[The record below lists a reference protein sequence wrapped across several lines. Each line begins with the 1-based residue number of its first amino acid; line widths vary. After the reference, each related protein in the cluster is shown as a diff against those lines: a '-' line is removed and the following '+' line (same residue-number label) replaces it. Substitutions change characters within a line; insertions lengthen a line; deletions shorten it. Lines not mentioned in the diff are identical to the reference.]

1 VLGVH
6 ASRKASGDDV
16 RTLRRADKERKH
28 ISLILIAMRESRV
41 MRADDELLFDLAQ
54 RYLLPTRSRFWVFA
68 ILAQNTSRRVER
80 SR

>member
-1 VLGVH
+1 MLGVH

-41 MRADDELLFDLAQ
+41 MRADDELLFDLAKISPPDEVEILGFCK
-54 RYLLPTRSRFWVFA
+54 YWLKTLLG
-68 ILAQNTSRRVER
+68 E
-80 SR
+80 